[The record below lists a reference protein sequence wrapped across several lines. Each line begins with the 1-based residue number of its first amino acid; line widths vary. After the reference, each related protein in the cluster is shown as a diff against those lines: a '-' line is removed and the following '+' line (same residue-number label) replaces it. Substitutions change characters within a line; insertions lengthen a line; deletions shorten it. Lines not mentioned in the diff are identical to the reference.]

1 MSDQLWMTI
10 AVLVLVAII
19 MGSYYARETLKMN
32 PWADR
37 MLLDKGMDMPVI
49 WLYYDN
55 SQVNSRHWLDF
66 GARSS
71 RAINKPFLNLCYQT
85 IVRANGRDYRVEI
98 IAGLNGVR
106 ERLGNDL
113 PGRLSSTL
121 ATVGPAEKNWIRAAI
136 LAKFGGLWLDPAT
149 ICLKPFGPLP
159 KDKIVMFGTDLDE
172 TFSGIGGTAVPGQ
185 RALWVPYK
193 GHPLFVEYEMAVR
206 RRLNEQGG
214 GTQIR
219 GDEKWDYV
227 AFLADRPGIEIRPQA
242 ELARK
247 GASGRRI
254 EIEDLLAAGQE
265 GRLPFDVPATAVYL
279 ALPSR
284 DIELR
289 RQFGWF
295 LRMSEDQILES
306 DLAISHIFK
315 AALSR

>member
-1 MSDQLWMTI
+1 MTI
-10 AVLVLVAII
+10 AVIVLVAIL
-19 MGSYYARETLKMN
+19 MGSYYVRESLRDN

-66 GARSS
+66 GARYS
-71 RAINKPFLNLCYQT
+71 RSMNKPYLNLCYQT
-85 IVRANGRDYRVEI
+85 ILRANGREYRIEI
-98 IAGLNGVR
+98 IAGLDGVR
-106 ERLGNDL
+106 ERLGNNL
-113 PGRLSSTL
+113 PGRLSSSL
-121 ATVGPAEKNWIRAAI
+121 ATVGPAELNWIRAAI
-136 LAKFGGLWLDPAT
+136 LAKFGGLWLSPAT
-149 ICLKPFGPLP
+149 ICLRPFGPLP
-159 KDKIVMFGTDLDE
+159 KDKIVLFGTDLDE
-172 TFSGIGGTAVPGQ
+172 TFSGTGGTAVPGM
-185 RALWVPYK
+185 RAVWCPYK
-193 GHPLFVEYEMAVR
+193 GHPLMVEYEMAAR

-227 AFLADRPGIEIRPQA
+227 AFLAGRPGVELRPNA

-265 GRLPFDVPATAVYL
+265 GRIPFDVPATAVYI
-279 ALPSR
+279 ALPTR
-284 DIELR
+284 DIDLR

-295 LRMSEDQILES
+295 LRMSEQQILES
-306 DLAISHIFK
+306 DLAITHLFK
-315 AALSR
+315 SALSK

>member
-1 MSDQLWMTI
+1 
-10 AVLVLVAII
+10 
-19 MGSYYARETLKMN
+19 
-32 PWADR
+32 
-37 MLLDKGMDMPVI
+37 
-49 WLYYDN
+49 
-55 SQVNSRHWLDF
+55 
-66 GARSS
+66 
-71 RAINKPFLNLCYQT
+71 
-85 IVRANGRDYRVEI
+85 
-98 IAGLNGVR
+98 
-106 ERLGNDL
+106 
-113 PGRLSSTL
+113 
-121 ATVGPAEKNWIRAAI
+121 
-136 LAKFGGLWLDPAT
+136 
-149 ICLKPFGPLP
+149 
-159 KDKIVMFGTDLDE
+159 MFGTDLDE
-172 TFSGIGGTAVPGQ
+172 TFSGVGGTAVPGQ

-227 AFLADRPGIEIRPQA
+227 AFLADRPGVEIRPQA

-265 GRLPFDVPATAVYL
+265 ERLPFDVPASAIYL

-306 DLAISHIFK
+306 DLAITHMFK